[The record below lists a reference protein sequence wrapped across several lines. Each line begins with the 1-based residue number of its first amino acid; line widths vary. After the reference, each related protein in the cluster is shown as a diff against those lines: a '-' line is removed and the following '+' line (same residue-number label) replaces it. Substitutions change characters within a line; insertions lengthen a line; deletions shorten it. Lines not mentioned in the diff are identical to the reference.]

1 MSVRVLKCPKCSAAV
16 NVPAA
21 MHSVR
26 CPSCGNVFAAS
37 ASAQAAAPAD
47 NREDAALRS
56 AAGPQDDADNESN
69 DQTMTIIAVGAGLVL
84 VAILCVVGIWSLTRG
99 SEESA
104 GDVATEPPQP
114 VFAEATA
121 EELAALT
128 IVDIPERQRRDIYND
143 VRASARTTTERAF
156 NVPGSN
162 VRDKLENMLDKTHE
176 NTLRQLAALHDLSVD
191 QVRDI
196 VAEGDT
202 KNWDTRARSRAY
214 RDGER
219 IYSDEETQGYQQKSP
234 LR

>member
-1 MSVRVLKCPKCSAAV
+1 M

-26 CPSCGNVFAAS
+26 CPTCGNVFAAS

-47 NREDAALRS
+47 NREDAALRG
-56 AAGPQDDADNESN
+56 AAGPQDDDADSIPN
-69 DQTMTIIAVGAGLVL
+69 DQTMTIIAVGAGLAL
-84 VAILCVVGIWSLTRG
+84 VAILCIVGIWSLTRS
-99 SEESA
+99 SEDSA
-104 GDVATEPPQP
+104 GEVAAEPPQP
-114 VFAEATA
+114 VFAEATP

-128 IVDIPERQRRDIYND
+128 IVNIPEQQRRDIYND
-143 VRASARTTTERAF
+143 VRGSARTTTEKAL
-156 NVPGSN
+156 VLPGSN